1 MIKKIFIIAFLLLI
15 PVGCQKQKT
24 PDMKPPKGGRVEY
37 YYDEG
42 GEIYYGGIN
51 PLVGPFNAPEKDLEE
66 KCNFYIVDVKD
77 ENSRVIR
84 SITRDNMHDQWNV
97 VVFCEDG
104 GKKNTI
110 YDGEMNFLSSDIN
123 YCNEQNR
130 VTKHV
135 LLNEDDSI
143 AGTQITVYLEDG
155 ITYYRVFYYN
165 EKGELDSWEEYL
177 PPSYN
182 DFVERDVNEA
192 PAEYMKLK

>member
-1 MIKKIFIIAFLLLI
+1 
-15 PVGCQKQKT
+15 
-24 PDMKPPKGGRVEY
+24 
-37 YYDEG
+37 
-42 GEIYYGGIN
+42 
-51 PLVGPFNAPEKDLEE
+51 
-66 KCNFYIVDVKD
+66 
-77 ENSRVIR
+77 
-84 SITRDNMHDQWNV
+84 MHDQWNV

-177 PPSYN
+177 PPLYN

-192 PAEYMKLK
+192 PAEYLKLK